1 MPSVVA
7 CVRTGGRSRRAVPP
21 DVVPSEAEIAA
32 AVDRL
37 LASDD
42 AEPIETWPPLNAGD
56 RALDHPVNPPGR
68 IA

>member
-1 MPSVVA
+1 M
-7 CVRTGGRSRRAVPP
+7 PP